1 MEFVVGTIIFA
12 AVMIMVTKVPLA
24 IAMSKLDGG
33 YDNALPRLQLTQLS
47 GFGARARGAHENSI
61 EAFPL
66 FAAGAIVALWHG
78 GDLQAAQ
85 TLCAVFIAG
94 RLVYFACYLLDW
106 DKLRSLSWMAGF
118 VASLGLMAQPL
129 MQ

>member
-12 AVMIMVTKVPLA
+12 AAMIMVSKVPLA
-24 IAMSKLDGG
+24 IAMGKLEGG

-61 EAFPL
+61 EAFPV

-78 GDLQAAQ
+78 GDMQMAQ
-85 TLCAVFIAG
+85 TLCAVFIVA
-94 RLVYFACYLLDW
+94 RLAYVALYLLNW
-106 DKLRSLSWMAGF
+106 DKLRSLSWIAGF
-118 VASLGLMAQPL
+118 GASLALLAQPL
-129 MQ
+129 VN